1 MLMSHT
7 AQRSITESI
16 PDKVIARKV
25 KSMVK
30 GKKEIGTESYL
41 RRVHQKT
48 RAIYKTYPAI
58 VF

>member
-30 GKKEIGTESYL
+30 GKKEKGTE
-41 RRVHQKT
+41 RRVNQKT